1 MTSHPNSASA
11 IDPGFGERLRQA
23 RLAAGMRVEEVASRL
38 KMSVRV
44 VESLEAEDWTRL
56 GATVFVRGQLR
67 SYARLVGVPVDLM
80 GFAQGAAPIEPAR
93 LEPRT
98 FVPPMQRLAEQV
110 ARRTVYVV
118 ITAAIAVPVWLA
130 TRPHL
135 GIPEQDAI
143 ALDVPAGAVPTGP
156 APVVPR
162 RDPVVVASMA
172 PVPQR
177 QEAPAL
183 SLLLREDAW
192 VQVTAPDGRML
203 EESLLRAG
211 ERRSYAAGEVAS
223 LVLGNGTAVEVRHR
237 GQVQDLAPYLRA
249 NVARFAVSSDGSPTA
264 PAR

>member
-1 MTSHPNSASA
+1 MISHPRARTD
-11 IDPGFGERLRQA
+11 IDHGFGERLRQA
-23 RLAAGMRVEEVASRL
+23 RLAAGLGVEDVATRL
-38 KMSVRV
+38 KMSARV

-80 GFAQGAAPIEPAR
+80 GFTQGVAPIEPAR
-93 LEPRT
+93 LEPRS

-110 ARRTVYVV
+110 ARRMVYVV

-135 GIPEQDAI
+135 GIQEHDAI
-143 ALDVPAGAVPTGP
+143 ALDVPPGAASSGPVP
-156 APVVPR
+156 AAAR
-162 RDPVVVASMA
+162 REPVVVASMA
-172 PVPQR
+172 PVTQR

-192 VQVTAPDGRML
+192 VQVVAPDGRML

-211 ERRSYAAGEVAS
+211 DRRAYAAGEVGR
-223 LVLGNGTAVEVRHR
+223 LVLGNGAAVEVRYR
-237 GQVQDLAPYLRA
+237 GQVQDLTPFLRA
-249 NVARFAVSSDGSPTA
+249 NVARFAVSSDGSPSA

>member
-1 MTSHPNSASA
+1 MTSHPHSATA

-23 RLAAGMRVEEVASRL
+23 RLAAGMGVEDVATRL

-67 SYARLVGVPVDLM
+67 SYSRLVGVPVDLM
-80 GFAQGAAPIEPAR
+80 GFAQGSAPIEPAR
-93 LEPRT
+93 LEPRS

-110 ARRTVYVV
+110 ARRMVYVV

-135 GIPEQDAI
+135 GVAEQDAI
-143 ALDVPAGAVPTGP
+143 ALDVPAGTPPIGPVPV
-156 APVVPR
+156 APR
-162 RDPVVVASMA
+162 REPVVVASMA
-172 PVPQR
+172 PVPKR

-211 ERRSYAAGEVAS
+211 ERRSYGPGEVAS